1 MRTVQS
7 LMNLDLKESKK
18 IKLLDDRQERYINHR
33 DIQLENPEMWEE
45 CRIKFH
51 LFFSCFPLPTG
62 SCYDSV
68 ESTLILDM
76 LSTGECHVEKEHG
89 LTV

>member
-1 MRTVQS
+1 MIT
-7 LMNLDLKESKK
+7 
-18 IKLLDDRQERYINHR
+18 QENDINPR
-33 DIQLENPEMWEE
+33 DIQLENPEMREE

-68 ESTLILDM
+68 ESILILDM
-76 LSTGECHVEKEHG
+76 LSTGECQVEKEHG